1 MLTLALQV
9 HYKTRNVT
17 ALSSC
22 ALRIRMTKRHKSQM
36 PVHVITA
43 TYYSGWEAGLF
54 RKVSA
59 DPAHK
64 SALDVCSSSAAML
77 TS

>member
-1 MLTLALQV
+1 
-9 HYKTRNVT
+9 
-17 ALSSC
+17 
-22 ALRIRMTKRHKSQM
+22 M

-54 RKVSA
+54 CKVSA

-64 SALDVCSSSAAML
+64 SAL
-77 TS
+77 